1 MNKISLNNFEIPE
14 LGHKI
19 YNLAKEIFPINR
31 SLTGEGNRKTLK
43 IIKKIL
49 PNLKIKEIPSLTK
62 VSDWTIPLEWNV
74 TDAYILDPEGNKIL
88 DIKKNNL
95 HLVGYSMPINKI
107 ISYNELKNHLHFK
120 RDIPNAIPY
129 VVSYYKRNWGF
140 CLSYN
145 QFRKL
150 KKCNYKV
157 FINSNFK
164 KGSMT
169 YGEVLIPGKIK
180 DEVLLSTYIC
190 HPSLANNEVSGPAL
204 LTYICDFINSI
215 KKRRYSY
222 RVIFH
227 PENIGAIAYI
237 SKNLKKLKKNVKIG
251 YVLSCVGDNKN
262 YSFIPSRQGNSLTDR
277 VARNVLKNFT
287 KKYDEFSFLDSG
299 SDERRYCSPN
309 VNLPVA
315 SIMRTK
321 YGNYKEYH
329 TSLDNMTVISKEGF
343 QGSINIYLNVLKVLE
358 NNYKFLAK
366 TICEPQLGKRNLYPN
381 VSKWPD
387 DKSWLELRKLINCL
401 SYADGEKDLIDLS
414 NSIELDTQELLNLL
428 EKLIEEDLIMIK
440 N

>member
-150 KKCNYKV
+150 KKCNY
-157 FINSNFK
+157 NS
-164 KGSMT
+164 
-169 YGEVLIPGKIK
+169 
-180 DEVLLSTYIC
+180 
-190 HPSLANNEVSGPAL
+190 
-204 LTYICDFINSI
+204 
-215 KKRRYSY
+215 
-222 RVIFH
+222 
-227 PENIGAIAYI
+227 
-237 SKNLKKLKKNVKIG
+237 
-251 YVLSCVGDNKN
+251 
-262 YSFIPSRQGNSLTDR
+262 
-277 VARNVLKNFT
+277 
-287 KKYDEFSFLDSG
+287 
-299 SDERRYCSPN
+299 
-309 VNLPVA
+309 
-315 SIMRTK
+315 
-321 YGNYKEYH
+321 
-329 TSLDNMTVISKEGF
+329 
-343 QGSINIYLNVLKVLE
+343 
-358 NNYKFLAK
+358 
-366 TICEPQLGKRNLYPN
+366 
-381 VSKWPD
+381 
-387 DKSWLELRKLINCL
+387 
-401 SYADGEKDLIDLS
+401 
-414 NSIELDTQELLNLL
+414 
-428 EKLIEEDLIMIK
+428 
-440 N
+440 